1 MLQVLIVVFRVLMI
15 VFRVLIIV
23 FRVLIVVFRVLIIV
37 FRVLIIMFRVPIIV
51 LRVPVIRR
59 WFEEGHNVCAQRINW
74 LEMPEPVPRPP
85 IPSPGSIDRIPTTC
99 CNAVQR
105 VATQC
110 NVSKEASS
118 DFRHRVCNTQ
128 CRRLQRRWVATSLGD
143 VAAGEALR

>member
-1 MLQVLIVVFRVLMI
+1 MLQVLIVVFRVQCHLLMI

-23 FRVLIVVFRVLIIV
+23 FRVLIIVFWVPIIV
-37 FRVLIIMFRVPIIV
+37 FRVLIIVLRVPIIV
-51 LRVPVIRR
+51 LRVPVICR

-99 CNAVQR
+99 CNAVHR

-110 NVSKEASS
+110 NVSKEAS
-118 DFRHRVCNTQ
+118 
-128 CRRLQRRWVATSLGD
+128 
-143 VAAGEALR
+143 